1 MKAGLYPKLAL
12 DGIRKNK
19 QLYLP
24 YMMMC
29 VVMIMM
35 YYIVSFL
42 QQTDT
47 LSNIEGI
54 ETVRVVLNLGTWIIA
69 LFSAVFLFYTN
80 SFLIRRRKKEFGLYN
95 ILGMGKR
102 NISVILFWETLI
114 VYIIS
119 LIVGLVIGI
128 ALSKMAELALVLTVN
143 GQITYRICFSVG
155 SVIMSVIV
163 FGVIFLLLYL
173 NSLCQIKFSNTI
185 TLLRSENIG
194 EKAPKGNLFVG
205 ILGVVLLA
213 CGYTISLRIDNP
225 LAALTGFFV
234 AVILV
239 IVGTYLTMIAGSVV
253 FCRLLQKNKRYYYK
267 ANHYVSL
274 SSMIFRMKRNGAGL
288 ASICILASM
297 VLVMISSTACLYIG
311 IEDAICT
318 RCPREINV
326 TLQYS
331 DFGTESDADIKKL
344 SLEIEEVC
352 DEFDITPTDVAN
364 YCVASITGQ
373 IQGDFVETDSRAAND
388 FSGYSYQDVA
398 VFNFISLDDY
408 NTISGANE
416 KLNSGEVIIVS
427 NNYSYN
433 ESTISFNFGN
443 QFAIAGRQK
452 ELSLLKNSFE
462 YLVPVIY
469 LIVPDINDAVQGI
482 DSLTDYNGNR
492 MLRFNSYYYFNTGKD
507 TETQLALSNRL
518 SESLASSDSY
528 SAHRFDSIEI
538 EGREDHRDVFYS
550 LYGGFFYLGII
561 LSFVFL
567 IAAVLIIYYKQI
579 SEGYE
584 DQKRFEI
591 MQKVGMTRREIR
603 KSINSQL
610 LTVFFLP
617 LIFAG
622 LHLAF
627 AFPLVSKLLMLFGL
641 VNNELLIMTAVSCFA
656 VFAIFYTIVYK
667 ITSNSY
673 YKIVS

>member
-433 ESTISFNFGN
+433 ESTISFNSGN

-561 LSFVFL
+561 LSLVFL